1 MGNRSLFPGR
11 VSEANQGRGQPRRGY
26 HRPKPATHS
35 GAGRKSRRA
44 ACFLWYFL
52 SRRKKVLPPRGG
64 SPSVRAGV
72 GASIPRQEK
81 GFAPAGA
88 PKGFPRGKQS
98 ARFALPCAPLVVCL
112 NDRSL
117 TAFGGCIHWIP
128 ASLRSP
134 LETFGPRRLAGFPL
148 GATSPTTRAV
158 VGASDPAGRR
168 PAPAGAP
175 KGFPRGKQSARFALP
190 CAPLVVCLNDR
201 SLTAFGGCIHWI
213 PASLR
218 SPLETFGPRRWAK
231 LPHRIT
237 AAMLPRRSRR
247 GRPFLPI
254 PCFFRFSSSTPAS
267 PCPAR

>member
-1 MGNRSLFPGR
+1 MLSLVLSFAPKEST
-11 VSEANQGRGQPRRGY
+11 VPR
-26 HRPKPATHS
+26 
-35 GAGRKSRRA
+35 
-44 ACFLWYFL
+44 
-52 SRRKKVLPPRGG
+52 RGG
-64 SPSVRAGV
+64 SPTTRAVV
-72 GASIPRQEK
+72 GASDPTGRRS
-81 GFAPAGA
+81 APAGA

-112 NDRSL
+112 NSGSL

-158 VGASDPAGRR
+158 VGASDPTGRR
-168 PAPAGAP
+168 SAPAGAP

-190 CAPLVVCLNDR
+190 CAPLVVCLNSG

-218 SPLETFGPRRWAK
+218 SPLEAFGPRRLARFF
-231 LPHRIT
+231 HR
-237 AAMLPRRSRR
+237 AAPPS
-247 GRPFLPI
+247 
-254 PCFFRFSSSTPAS
+254 PA
-267 PCPAR
+267 P